1 MSNETQKPAT
11 PPSNKPAP
19 CNPQQTQGDPKP
31 AGDKSGPQ
39 QK

>member
-11 PPSNKPAP
+11 PPSNNPARP
-19 CNPQQTQGDPKP
+19 IRNRPRASRSL
-31 AGDKSGPQ
+31 AGDKGGEQ

>member
-11 PPSNKPAP
+11 PPSSNPPAA
-19 CNPQQTQGDPKP
+19 NPQQTQGDPKP
-31 AGDKSGPQ
+31 AADKSGQ